1 MPVHLRTHFIR
12 APYPNPRPFIH
23 PPSRAQSRLYYW
35 LGVAIVHTAPP
46 QEQRLQLLNEVW
58 KVVTKLQD
66 AQEYMDIAQI
76 FVEYLLVH
84 FAVRI
89 LSFFLVLD
97 VDCLRLVLKF

>member
-1 MPVHLRTHFIR
+1 
-12 APYPNPRPFIH
+12 
-23 PPSRAQSRLYYW
+23 
-35 LGVAIVHTAPP
+35 VHTAPP

-89 LSFFLVLD
+89 V
-97 VDCLRLVLKF
+97 V